1 MRTYIFSAVATL
13 TLGLLTLGP
22 ASAENAP
29 WTCMSPAFA
38 CGGAPVAKTYR
49 TQEFAG
55 ERTSRRQASGKRN
68 RVAKRDDSVKRAA
81 RAEKSNDQQAKVEL
95 PERKQVEAPA
105 KPAAKPQAATE
116 PVKDKTVA
124 ERTVETETT
133 YRITSS
139 QTGQASYYGYGAGS
153 QTASGAR
160 FNPNAMTAAHRTLP
174 FGTKVRVTNKRNGK
188 TVVVTIN
195 DRGPFIRGR
204 IIDLS
209 TAAAGVI
216 GMRSSGVAPVLVER
230 IATNYKLPRTQKGGG
245 CRRAPAAFF
254 IGRVEVGVSR
264 R

>member
-1 MRTYIFSAVATL
+1 MRTYIFSALAAL
-13 TLGLLTLGP
+13 TFGLLTLTP

-49 TQEFAG
+49 TKEFAG

-68 RVAKRDDSVKRAA
+68 RVAKRDDGLKSADKP
-81 RAEKSNDQQAKVEL
+81 AEKTQAKIDL

-105 KPAAKPQAATE
+105 KPVAQPQAATE
-116 PVKDKTVA
+116 PAKDKTVTA
-124 ERTVETETT
+124 RTVETENT
-133 YRITSS
+133 YRVTSS

-216 GMRSSGVAPVLVER
+216 GMRSSGVAPVVVER
-230 IATNYKLPRTQKGGG
+230 IATN
-245 CRRAPAAFF
+245 
-254 IGRVEVGVSR
+254 
-264 R
+264 